1 MSKISEQ
8 KALEAYPII
17 NPPYNTNIEAETNVK
32 RAFNREGYI
41 KGYDQAMKDVMKHAE
56 ELQFRSDDWGYAY
69 GCGYKKA
76 MQDIQEQAEK
86 LVIEKSNGEVTIEDL
101 VAYNQG
107 FKTGRELAMQDFLEK
122 ACEWWGNTLEYNPGT
137 QHIIKSFKDYMQN
150 QIIQKSNTNEIQE

>member
-1 MSKISEQ
+1 MSKIAEQ
-8 KALEAYPII
+8 KALEAYPRAKEEPYSTGFI
-17 NPPYNTNIEAETNVK
+17 NKETLNSSK
-32 RAFNREGYI
+32 REGYI
-41 KGYDQAMKDVMKHAE
+41 AGYDQAMKD
-56 ELQFRSDDWGYAY
+56 
-69 GCGYKKA
+69 
-76 MQDIQEQAEK
+76 IQEQAEK
-86 LVIEKSNGEVTIEDL
+86 SVIEKSNGEVTIEDL